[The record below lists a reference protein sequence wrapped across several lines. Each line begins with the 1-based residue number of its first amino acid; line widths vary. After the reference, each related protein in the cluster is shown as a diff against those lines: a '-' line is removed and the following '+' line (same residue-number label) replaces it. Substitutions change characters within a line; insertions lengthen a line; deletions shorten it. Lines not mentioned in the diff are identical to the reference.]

1 MWSDIHYKGR
11 KLSKDFDVR
20 LNSLKQRRS
29 DQRRSAVAGLSMDSW
44 NRNVIQESYERRS
57 SNKATKYAL
66 GAMQQV
72 DPTYTQNSIAQGER
86 VKNQLKR
93 NLDGDIPVEFE
104 YQGSVPLN
112 VHIRGVSDVDVL
124 VLRTDAY
131 TYDPAG
137 PKGQQGGYSI
147 WHGESMVTLLTQ
159 LRSKCGSILRLTFPE
174 ANVDTSGSKS
184 IAIEGGSLTRKV
196 DVVPSHWHDT
206 INHQI
211 SGAYKD
217 RAVCILDTSIKQTVA
232 NFPFLHMD
240 HIQKKDDSTMGG
252 AKKAIRLL
260 KTLKADSEQSDKIT
274 LNSYDIASL
283 VWHMDQ
289 SVLSVYPWQELSLI
303 ANLQGVFASHVLN
316 KEVLMRLRTPDNT
329 RCIIDSEQ
337 KYNALVLLFIELI
350 ALSEAVGKEIIGG
363 RTVNDTG
370 DLLKALKE
378 SYVA

>member
-1 MWSDIHYKGR
+1 MSN
-11 KLSKDFDVR
+11 DFDAK

-29 DQRRSAVAGLSMDSW
+29 DQKQSAVAGLSMDHW
-44 NRNVIQESYERRS
+44 NRNAIQENYERRS

-72 DPTYTQNSIAQGER
+72 DPSYTQNSIAQGER

-93 NLDGDIPVEFE
+93 NLEGDIPVEFK

-112 VHIRGVSDVDVL
+112 VHIRGVSDVDL
-124 VLRTDAY
+124 LILRTDAC
-131 TYDPAG
+131 TYDLAG
-137 PKGQQGGYSI
+137 PTGQRGGYAR
-147 WHGESMVTLLTQ
+147 WYGESMVTLLTQ
-159 LRSKCGSILRLTFPE
+159 LRSRCGNILHHVFPE
-174 ANVDTSGSKS
+174 AIVDTSGSKS
-184 IAIEGGSLTRKV
+184 IAIEGGSLSRKV

-206 INHQI
+206 INYQI
-211 SGAYKD
+211 SGAHKD
-217 RAVCILDTSIKQTVA
+217 RAVCILDTSIKQTVT

-303 ANLQGVFASHVLN
+303 ANLQGVFASHFLN
-316 KEVLMRLRTPDNT
+316 KEALMRLRTPDNT
-329 RCIIDSEQ
+329 RCIIDSEH
-337 KYNALVLLFIELI
+337 KFNAIVLLYLELVT
-350 ALSEAVGKEIIGG
+350 LSEAVGKEIIGG
-363 RTVNDTG
+363 RTVNNTG
-370 DLLKALKE
+370 ELFKALKE
-378 SYVA
+378 SYIA